1 MRKLNSLLSREKNM
15 ENITFNLAQL
25 HRYGTAFYD
34 FLGLR
39 KRFFVDQLGWKI
51 PHDDDVEMDQYDN
64 PKAYYSLVLRGEKVV
79 GGARVMAT
87 TAQWGAHTY
96 MLRDAVAGKLIGI
109 PADILP
115 EAGATANVWEVTRVV
130 ISDEVVTQEDR
141 SQCLSMM
148 LDGAIGVAKARGA
161 TELMSLSPV
170 AMARTLRKL
179 GFDAHRI
186 GEPYRNEE
194 DGRRYAC
201 ISMPTITSKRFQRH
215 AMPADFAGASMTRTA
230 SRHQPQPV
238 HAPSV
243 I

>member
-1 MRKLNSLLSREKNM
+1 M

-25 HRYGTAFYD
+25 HQYGSAFYD

-64 PKAYYSLVLRGEKVV
+64 PKAFYSLILRENKVI

-96 MLRDAVAGKLIGI
+96 MLRDAVAGKLVGI

-115 EAGATANVWEVTRVV
+115 EAGVTAKIWEVTRVV
-130 ISDEVVTQEDR
+130 ISDEVSTQADR

-170 AMARTLRKL
+170 AMSRTLRKL
-179 GFDAHRI
+179 GFDARRI

-201 ISMPTITSKRFQRH
+201 ISMPTVTSTRFQRH
-215 AMPADFAGASMTRTA
+215 ASPFDFRTA
-230 SRHQPQPV
+230 SATRSANRHQPQPV